1 MTRGLPMSTH
11 GSDDKRRKQRSP
23 TRPTHGLLIVSL
35 AISTMAGVPRL
46 NVIVSAALLLTALL
60 LAIRGSPAP
69 PRPVG
74 AQARFA
80 DVAQKAGIAV
90 AMVNGGVDAKKY
102 AFESTGSGVALI
114 DYDRDGYPDIFLVN
128 GSRLEA
134 FPAGS
139 EPTNH
144 LFHNDRDGTFTDVT
158 ARAGVGSSGWG
169 QGVCVGD
176 FDNDGFDDLFVTY
189 YGRRNILYHNNGDG
203 TFTDVTAKAGIGGP
217 VRNWSTGCAFVDY
230 DRDGKLDLFVASY
243 VDFNPANAG
252 LPGSGPNCMLKG
264 VAVFCGP
271 RGLPPARSHLY
282 RNQGNGTFADVSAA
296 AGITKTSACFGLG
309 VLTGDFEN
317 RGWPDIYV
325 ACDTT
330 PSLFF
335 RNNGDGTFVERGV
348 PAGVAYDED
357 GREQAGMGVSA
368 ADYDGDGLLD
378 IFKTNFE
385 DDVPDLYRNEGDGNF
400 SFRTFDAK
408 LGSNLRYLGWGGGF
422 LDYDND
428 GWPDIFIA
436 NGHVYPELEKH
447 NHPESPYRQRNILYH
462 NSADGKFED
471 VTSTAGPG
479 LDLRRSGRGV
489 AFGDLDNDGKIEIL
503 VNNQNDA
510 PTLLHNESESPN
522 HWISIRT
529 VGTKSNRD
537 GIGARLRV
545 TTAEHSQIQE
555 VRSGG
560 SYLSQNDLRVHFGLG
575 SATKVDQIEVRWP
588 SGAVDKIQNEP
599 ADQHLTIEEG
609 RGALQKK

>member
-1 MTRGLPMSTH
+1 MPRNLSF
-11 GSDDKRRKQRSP
+11 
-23 TRPTHGLLIVSL
+23 SL
-35 AISTMAGVPRL
+35 AVLFFATGVL
-46 NVIVSAALLLTALL
+46 G
-60 LAIRGSPAP
+60 IRNFS
-69 PRPVG
+69 G
-74 AQARFA
+74 AQRPSGPSIRFT
-80 DVAQKAGIAV
+80 DVAHKARIDV
-90 AMVNGGVDAKKY
+90 PLVNGGTETKKY

-128 GSRLEA
+128 GSRVDGFA
-134 FPAGS
+134 PSAA
-139 EPTNH
+139 PTNY

-158 ARAGVGSSGWG
+158 ARAHVASSGWG

-189 YGRRNILYHNNGDG
+189 YGRPNILYHNNGDG
-203 TFTDVTAKAGIGGP
+203 TFTDETVKAGLGGP
-217 VRNWSTGCAFVDY
+217 SRNWSTGCAFVDY
-230 DRDGKLDLFVASY
+230 DRDGRLDLFVASY
-243 VDFNPANAG
+243 VDFNPATAG
-252 LPGSGPNCMLKG
+252 LPGSGPNCLSRG

-271 RGLPPARSHLY
+271 RGLPAARPRLY
-282 RNQGNGTFADVSAA
+282 RNQGNGKFADVSAA
-296 AGITKTSACFGLG
+296 AGITKASDCYGLG

-325 ACDTT
+325 ACDSTA
-330 PSLFF
+330 SLLF
-335 RNNGDGTFVERGV
+335 RNNGDGTFEERGV
-348 PAGVAYDED
+348 AAGIAYDED

-368 ADYDGDGLLD
+368 ADYDADGRID

-385 DDVPDLYRNEGDGNF
+385 DDVPDLYHNEGDGNF

-436 NGHVYPELEKH
+436 NGHVYPELENH
-447 NHPESPYRQRNILYH
+447 HHPESPYRQRNLLYH
-462 NSADGKFED
+462 NSGNGRFED

-489 AFGDLDNDGKIEIL
+489 AFGDLDNDGRLDIL
-503 VNNQNDA
+503 INNQNDP
-510 PTLLHNESESPN
+510 PTLLHNESENTN

-537 GIGARLRV
+537 GIGARV
-545 TTAEHSQIQE
+545 TMLAGGRRQIQE

-575 SATKVDQIEVRWP
+575 GATKIERVEVRWP
-588 SGAVDKIQNEP
+588 SGIVDKIENAS
-599 ADQHLTIEEG
+599 ADHFLTVEEG
-609 RGALQKK
+609 RGVLPEAPH